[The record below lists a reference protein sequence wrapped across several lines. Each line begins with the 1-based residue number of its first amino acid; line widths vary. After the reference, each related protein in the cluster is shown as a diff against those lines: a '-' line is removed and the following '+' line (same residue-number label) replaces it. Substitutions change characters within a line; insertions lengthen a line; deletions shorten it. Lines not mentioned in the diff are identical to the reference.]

1 MDGGSGNVVV
11 VTGRGYMNKRKETEI
26 PFQKCF
32 HHSSRNFLMQADTV
46 LPSTGSSDEISP
58 FGFCIIVFK

>member
-32 HHSSRNFLMQADTV
+32 HHRSRNFLMQAETV
-46 LPSTGSSDEISP
+46 LPSTQRDRANIRKCRITS
-58 FGFCIIVFK
+58 FRV